1 MLIQEKEYSHIR
13 FGLVKLIFN
22 DVMNELIWDSLTDEE
37 IVETLQ
43 NQLKL
48 LNFETS
54 VRIDDKTNGLNV
66 TIQVD
71 LGEETGVMDCHVVH
85 TGQLQNFK

>member
-22 DVMNELIWDSLTDEE
+22 DVMNELIWDSLTDSK

-54 VRIDDKTNGLNV
+54 VRVDDKTNGLNV

-71 LGEETGVMDCHVVH
+71 LGEETGVMDFQVLR
-85 TGQLQNFK
+85 TGEFYKE

>member
-22 DVMNELIWDSLTDEE
+22 DVMNELIWDSLTDSK

-48 LNFETS
+48 LNFETF
-54 VRIDDKTNGLNV
+54 VRVDDKTNGLNV

-71 LGEETGVMDCHVVH
+71 LGEETGVMDFQVLR
-85 TGQLQNFK
+85 TG

>member
-22 DVMNELIWDSLTDEE
+22 DVMNELIWDSLTDSK

-48 LNFETS
+48 LNFETF
-54 VRIDDKTNGLNV
+54 VRVDDKTNGLNV

-71 LGEETGVMDCHVVH
+71 LGEETGVMDFQVLR
-85 TGQLQNFK
+85 TGEFYKE

>member
-22 DVMNELIWDSLTDEE
+22 DVMNELIWDSMTDEE

-54 VRIDDKTNGLNV
+54 VRIDDRTNGLNV

-71 LGEETGVMDCHVVH
+71 LGEETGVMDCQVLR
-85 TGQLQNFK
+85 TGEFYKE